1 MATTFGDIYQRL
13 SERYPDPRERG
24 RQFEPLVAQVL
35 RTDSQYRNRFRTVW
49 RWNEW
54 PGRDG
59 GDYGIDIVA
68 EGRDGELTAIQC
80 KCYDPEITLYA
91 KDLATFLANTQQRFS
106 ARMVVSTVSDWS
118 KNLLQLIN
126 RQAPPVQRLDLFGL
140 EATMIDWDAY
150 LEDEAAPLRER
161 PRKEVRPHQ
170 RQALD
175 DVFAGLKEHDRGKL
189 IMACG
194 TGKTFTALR
203 AAEEI
208 AGAGGRVLFAAPS
221 ISLVAQSLREWGQ
234 DAELPIRAFAVCSDA
249 KVAGDDAGART
260 YDLPIPP
267 TTDPAHLAAAAAN
280 DAPDRLTVVFS
291 TYQSMAV
298 IRDAQAKGMPAFD
311 LVVCDEAHRTTGHTL
326 TGEDRSA
333 FMVVHDPEAIRAR
346 KRLYMTATPR
356 IYGDAGKAKAE
367 KHNVY
372 LASMDD
378 AAIYGPELH
387 RLGFA
392 ASVESGLL
400 SDYRVLVL
408 AINERTVAREF
419 QRHLGDPDVALDDL
433 GRVIGCLNGLAKLDP
448 ASERFKEDPAPMRRA
463 VAFSNTIEASKYFTK
478 LVGTVQDEVGVADR
492 SIAVETRH
500 VDGKS
505 GALRRSRELDW
516 LRTETRIMGD
526 RCHVL
531 SNARCL
537 TEGIDVPA
545 LDAVLFLQP
554 RKSQIDVVQAVG
566 RVMRRAENKRYGY
579 VILPVVV
586 PADMDPSTALDRNDV
601 YGHVWEVLQALRS
614 HDERFN
620 AEINQFDLDDKG
632 SKRIEVIGIG
642 SPGGDEEDG
651 TNAQATAAVQAGL
664 ALGWGEHQDAILARI
679 VLRCGDRK
687 YWAQWAESVADIASA
702 HRTRINALI
711 AGADPALAE
720 RFDAFVTALQ
730 HNLNDSISREDAAA
744 LLSQHLITRPV
755 FDALFGGSDFT
766 AHNPVSQV
774 MQRMIGEL
782 EGHGLEAETRELEDF
797 YASVRRRVEGI
808 NSAEGRQRVA
818 AELYDRFFQVAFP
831 RDAERLGIVY
841 TPVEIVDCIIRS
853 VAELLEREFGASLGD
868 EGVHILDPFTGTGT
882 FIVRL
887 LQSGLISPDDLPRK
901 YRWELHANEIM
912 LLAYY
917 IAAVNIENV
926 YGDLM
931 AAQGKQAAY
940 ESFGGIVLTD
950 TFQLSEE
957 GDPMDERVFPRN
969 NARAERQ
976 RDLDIR
982 VILGNPPWSRMQ
994 RSQSDLN
1001 PNQAYPTLDGSIE
1014 ASYAAPSQ
1022 AVLKNPLYDSYT
1034 RAIRWASNRVQDS
1047 ADGGIVAFVTNGGF
1061 IDSVSFDGFR
1071 RAVAGEF
1078 HEIYVYNLRGAARG
1092 SGATR
1097 QREKG
1102 SVFGGGTRAA
1112 VATLLLVKRPGPVTD
1127 PAVIRYRDIGDYLSR
1142 EQKLEIVGAS
1152 RLEEMEWEKITPN
1165 AAGDWINQRSDRF
1178 ASLHPLAPVK
1188 SQPPGET
1195 PIFEFSTNGLH
1206 SARDTWV
1213 YSSSVSSLRA
1223 QVEHA
1228 AGFFNEQIAAFAR
1241 TNPAG
1246 SAAQRLAAAR
1256 VFASRDDTRF
1266 SWDRASEQRLS
1277 RGQEITVDESAF
1289 RLASYRPFLRQ
1300 HLYMDRALN
1309 SSVGQLP
1316 HIFPIGIERVPGIAL
1331 VNKAVGDSIGV
1342 LAVDTIPDYHF
1353 GGTDGRFFPR
1363 YLPTVDEKQTNPQQ
1377 AFLPKKD
1384 LRRRDNINP
1393 DALAK
1398 YRAYLGGDVTA
1409 DQIFA
1414 YVYGVLHA
1422 PDYRERY
1429 NADLSRLL
1437 ARIPDPAD
1445 RAAFDAFSQAG
1456 QRLLDLHIG
1465 YEHTAPYPLAEQIAP
1480 GAPPEPERYHVEKM
1494 RWAGPA
1500 RDPDRSRIVYN
1511 DWITLADI
1519 PNEAHDYL
1527 VGPRSAL
1534 GWLIDRYQVT
1544 KDKDSGIIN
1553 DVNLWGEEHGQP
1565 RYIFDLV
1572 KRVVTVSVETMRVV
1586 RGLPEL
1592 REVE

>member
-1 MATTFGDIYQRL
+1 MATLGGFMPTAFGDVYANL
-13 SERYPDPRERG
+13 CERYPDPRERG

-54 PGRDG
+54 PGHDG

-68 EGRDGELTAIQC
+68 EGSDGELTAIQC
-80 KCYDPEITLYA
+80 KCYDPHSTLYA
-91 KDLATFLANTQQRFS
+91 SDLATFLANTQQRFS

-140 EATMIDWDAY
+140 EATTIDWDAY

-161 PRKEVRPHQ
+161 PRKEVRLHQ
-170 RQALD
+170 QQALD

-221 ISLVAQSLREWGQ
+221 ISLVAQALREWGQ

-267 TTDPAHLAAAAAN
+267 TTDPALLAAAAAKN
-280 DAPDRLTVVFS
+280 ASDRLTVVFS

-298 IRDAQAKGMPAFD
+298 IRDAQAQGMPAFD

-326 TGEDRSA
+326 TGEERSA
-333 FMVVHDPEAIRAR
+333 FMLVHDSEAIRAR

-372 LASMDD
+372 LASMDNEV
-378 AAIYGPELH
+378 IYGPELH

-392 ASVESGLL
+392 VSVEDGLL

-448 ASERFKEDPAPMRRA
+448 ASDRFKEDPAPMRRA
-463 VAFSNTIEASKYFTK
+463 VAFSNTIKASKYFTQ
-478 LVGTVQDEVGVADR
+478 LVGTVQDEVGVAER

-554 RKSQIDVVQAVG
+554 RRSQIDVVQAVG
-566 RVMRRAENKRYGY
+566 RVMRRAQDKRYGY

-614 HDERFN
+614 HDERFG
-620 AEINQFDLDDKG
+620 AEINQFDLNGKG
-632 SKRIEVIGIG
+632 SERIEVIGIG
-642 SPGGDEEDG
+642 SPGGDEEDSGEDDG
-651 TNAQATAAVQAGL
+651 TKAAAAAAVQSGL

-687 YWAQWAESVADIASA
+687 YWAQWAESVAGIASA

-711 AGADPALAE
+711 EGADPALAE
-720 RFDAFVTALQ
+720 RFDEFVMALQ
-730 HNLNDSISREDAAA
+730 HNLNDAISREDAAA
-744 LLSQHLITRPV
+744 LLSQHLITKPV

-774 MQRMIGEL
+774 MQRMIREL

-808 NSAEGRQRVA
+808 KSAEGRQRVA

-841 TPVEIVDCIIRS
+841 TPVEIVDFIIRS
-853 VAELLEREFGASLGD
+853 VAELLREHFGASLGD

-887 LQSGLISPDDLPRK
+887 LQSGLIDTDELPRK
-901 YRWELHANEIM
+901 YSRELHANEIM
-912 LLAYY
+912 LLAYN
-917 IAAVNIENV
+917 IAAVNIENA
-926 YGDLM
+926 YSDLL
-931 AAQGKQAAY
+931 AVQKRETEY
-940 ESFGGIVLTD
+940 EPFGGIVLTD
-950 TFQLSEE
+950 TFQSSEA
-957 GDPMDERVFPRN
+957 GDRRDTAMFPRN
-969 NARAERQ
+969 NARIERQ
-976 RDLDIR
+976 LDLDIR
-982 VILGNPPWSRMQ
+982 VIIGNPPWSRMQ
-994 RSQSDLN
+994 SSHEDDNR
-1001 PNQAYPTLDGSIE
+1001 NQPYPTLDARIAE
-1014 ASYAAPSQ
+1014 SYVARSDSKG
-1022 AVLKNPLYDSYT
+1022 LKNPLYDDYV
-1034 RAIRWASNRVQDS
+1034 RAIRWASDRVQ
-1047 ADGGIVAFVTNGGF
+1047 AGVGGIVGIVTNGGF
-1061 IDSVSFDGFR
+1061 LDSKSFDGFR
-1071 RAVAGEF
+1071 KTVTAEF
-1078 HEIYVYNLRGAARG
+1078 HEVYVFNLRGNQRAHRAKRRQSRGRHGVFDQWQPRRSRDPAAGEASRSRDRARDDSLPRHRRQSLARREAGPYRPGGARCDPLANDHAQRARG
-1092 SGATR
+1092 LD
-1097 QREKG
+1097 Q
-1102 SVFGGGTRAA
+1102 
-1112 VATLLLVKRPGPVTD
+1112 
-1127 PAVIRYRDIGDYLSR
+1127 PA
-1142 EQKLEIVGAS
+1142 
-1152 RLEEMEWEKITPN
+1152 
-1165 AAGDWINQRSDRF
+1165 
-1178 ASLHPLAPVK
+1178 
-1188 SQPPGET
+1188 QP
-1195 PIFEFSTNGLH
+1195 
-1206 SARDTWV
+1206 
-1213 YSSSVSSLRA
+1213 
-1223 QVEHA
+1223 
-1228 AGFFNEQIAAFAR
+1228 
-1241 TNPAG
+1241 
-1246 SAAQRLAAAR
+1246 
-1256 VFASRDDTRF
+1256 
-1266 SWDRASEQRLS
+1266 RLS
-1277 RGQEITVDESAF
+1277 RA
-1289 RLASYRPFLRQ
+1289 
-1300 HLYMDRALN
+1300 
-1309 SSVGQLP
+1309 
-1316 HIFPIGIERVPGIAL
+1316 
-1331 VNKAVGDSIGV
+1331 
-1342 LAVDTIPDYHF
+1342 
-1353 GGTDGRFFPR
+1353 
-1363 YLPTVDEKQTNPQQ
+1363 
-1377 AFLPKKD
+1377 
-1384 LRRRDNINP
+1384 
-1393 DALAK
+1393 
-1398 YRAYLGGDVTA
+1398 
-1409 DQIFA
+1409 
-1414 YVYGVLHA
+1414 
-1422 PDYRERY
+1422 
-1429 NADLSRLL
+1429 
-1437 ARIPDPAD
+1437 
-1445 RAAFDAFSQAG
+1445 
-1456 QRLLDLHIG
+1456 
-1465 YEHTAPYPLAEQIAP
+1465 AP
-1480 GAPPEPERYHVEKM
+1480 GHFNPERASCA
-1494 RWAGPA
+1494 RCAGPA
-1500 RDPDRSRIVYN
+1500 IWTVLARADHQSRRLDVQ
-1511 DWITLADI
+1511 
-1519 PNEAHDYL
+1519 
-1527 VGPRSAL
+1527 
-1534 GWLIDRYQVT
+1534 LIR
-1544 KDKDSGIIN
+1544 
-1553 DVNLWGEEHGQP
+1553 
-1565 RYIFDLV
+1565 R
-1572 KRVVTVSVETMRVV
+1572 ETA
-1586 RGLPEL
+1586 
-1592 REVE
+1592 